1 MSKNTLSSA
10 CVCVHIDESA
20 GIGIVISGLQVVQL
34 GFGIVDIAAVAEGID
49 IGEVG
54 CRGDRRAG
62 AVGDGGDF
70 APGVVG
76 IADNDRAGSVSHTH
90 DISLQ
95 VQEIVVDRLRCSA
108 VAGIERRIGFSIR
121 PVEKL
126 RDLLSLSHAR
136 QLRAAVEV
144 FRGRPVNGFGAAKA
158 VGIVGKRV

>member
-1 MSKNTLSSA
+1 LTNNPLSGA
-10 CVCVHIDESA
+10 CKLIRIDESSYF
-20 GIGIVISGLQVVQL
+20 GIIISGLQVIEPGL
-34 GFGIVDIAAVAEGID
+34 GIVDIAAVAEGID

-54 CRGDRRAG
+54 CRGDRRAR
-62 AVGDGGDF
+62 AVGNGGDF